1 MASFRLW
8 TIQNS
13 PMPAR
18 ADHCGAPT
26 HRAGHPKS
34 CRSPLRDHFDFQ
46 ANIATCRS
54 GTIQNSPRA
63 RARAWE
69 FCTNHTNMPEPLLT
83 LGYNRWPLR
92 GHFGSQANSVTFRL
106 WAIQHSPRAAARW
119 IFQDSSGFL
128 QILQDSSGSLGSPRD
143 SVRMRRFLRIP
154 QGSFRFFWCL
164 SSSSGFIGILCGS
177 AMLFRIPLV
186 SIGFYKIP
194 QDSMGFR
201 RAFRL
206 LGLPTDSAGFFAGHL
221 SSAAPNC

>member
-69 FCTNHTNMPEPLLT
+69 FCTNHTNARTAVNFRIQSVAVKGPLWFTSQQCDFSIVGNTALPT
-83 LGYNRWPLR
+83 R
-92 GHFGSQANSVTFRL
+92 GGALDFSRFL
-106 WAIQHSPRAAARW
+106 WVLA
-119 IFQDSSGFL
+119 DSSGF
-128 QILQDSSGSLGSPRD
+128 I
-143 SVRMRRFLRIP
+143 RIP
-154 QGSFRFFWCL
+154 REST
-164 SSSSGFIGILCGS
+164 GFCQI
-177 AMLFRIPLV
+177 AQVP
-186 SIGFYKIP
+186 K
-194 QDSMGFR
+194 
-201 RAFRL
+201 
-206 LGLPTDSAGFFAGHL
+206 DSAGFFQILWVSQQLFGIHRDPGWFR
-221 SSAAPNC
+221 SALQDSR